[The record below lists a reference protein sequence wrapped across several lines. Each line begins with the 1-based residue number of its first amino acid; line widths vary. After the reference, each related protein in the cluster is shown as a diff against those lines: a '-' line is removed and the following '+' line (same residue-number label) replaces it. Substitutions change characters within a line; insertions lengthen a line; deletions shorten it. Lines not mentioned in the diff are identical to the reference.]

1 MNRYDYV
8 GSFLRPERLKKARRD
23 FENDT
28 INAEKLKKVED
39 ECITEL
45 ITKIKEL
52 DYHTITDGELRR
64 STWHLDF
71 MWGFNGVEHKKTIEG
86 NC

>member
-23 FENDT
+23 FENNT
-28 INAEKLKKVED
+28 IKAEELKKVED

-52 DYHTITDGELRR
+52 GYKFVAKNQHACVWDESHI
-64 STWHLDF
+64 SLDIY
-71 MWGFNGVEHKKTIEG
+71 WENNI
-86 NC
+86 

>member
-1 MNRYDYV
+1 MIMQV
-8 GSFLRPERLKKARRD
+8 VFLRPERLKKARRD
-23 FENDT
+23 FENNT

-52 DYHTITDGELRR
+52 GYHTITDGEFQTFYMAFRL
-64 STWHLDF
+64 HV
-71 MWGFNGVEHKKTIEG
+71 GI
-86 NC
+86 